1 MQGAIMLLTPAL
13 SVCYGLPVCCFFIR
27 IPLVVAL
34 GVMNAIILIASLR
47 G

>member
-1 MQGAIMLLTPAL
+1 MMETLTL
-13 SVCYGLPVCCFFIR
+13 SVCYGLSVCCFFIR
-27 IPLVVAL
+27 IPLVYAR